1 MRSTSRRDE
10 MSLAEPAA
18 LPVATS
24 APPRLHI
31 LTRFSATFK
40 ASLPAYLLLLPSLVF
55 LALFTYGAMGRVFV
69 DALYARATP
78 KAPVRFVGLDNI
90 NAVLADPA
98 FAGAVINNLIYAVGT
113 AIPSIALALLFALA
127 LARTNAVT
135 SALRAALFLPV
146 LIPMVAASALF
157 MFVFLPN
164 VGLLDHYIG
173 RLLPVLPNWLG
184 DPDIALWAIMIIT
197 IWKNAGYYMLFFLAG
212 LQAVPDDVMEAAHLD
227 GASPWQRFRH
237 IILPE
242 LKPTFLFVTVIAT
255 LNAVTQVDHVFV
267 MTQGGPSNATN
278 LVLFYVY
285 QQAVEHYDIGK
296 ASAAT
301 LLTLAALMALTAL
314 SFRAMANREGGP

>member
-1 MRSTSRRDE
+1 
-10 MSLAEPAA
+10 MSLAEPTT
-18 LPVATS
+18 LPATATGLS
-24 APPRLHI
+24 VPASRLHAER
-31 LTRFSATFK
+31 RFAARLR

-55 LALFTYGAMGRVFV
+55 LALFTYGAVARVII
-69 DALYARATP
+69 DALYQRATP
-78 KAPVRFVGLDNI
+78 KAQSRFVGLDNI
-90 NAVLADPA
+90 AAVLADPA
-98 FAGAVINNLIYAVGT
+98 FTGAVVNNLIYAVGT
-113 AIPSIALALLFALA
+113 VVPSMALALLFALV

-157 MFVFLPN
+157 LFIFLPN

-184 DPDIALWAIMIIT
+184 DPDIALAAIMVIT

-212 LQAVPDDVMEAAHLD
+212 LQAVPEDAMEAAYLD
-227 GASPWQRFRH
+227 GAGPWPRLRY

-242 LKPTFLFVTVIAT
+242 LRPTFLFVTVIAI

-267 MTQGGPSNATN
+267 MTQGGPSNATS
-278 LVLFYVY
+278 LVLFYIY
-285 QQAVEHYDIGK
+285 EQAVEHYDVGK

-301 LLTLAALMALTAL
+301 LLSLTVLMGLTAL
-314 SFRAMANREGGP
+314 SFRSLASREGGP